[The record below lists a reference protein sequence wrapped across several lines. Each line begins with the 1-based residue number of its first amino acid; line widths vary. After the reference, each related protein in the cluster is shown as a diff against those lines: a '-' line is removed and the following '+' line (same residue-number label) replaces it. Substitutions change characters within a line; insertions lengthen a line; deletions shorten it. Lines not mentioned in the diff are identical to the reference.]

1 MQIAM
6 EIPKEFE
13 SKFEFDRFAD
23 SLARVAS
30 DIEALGFELSGRYE
44 RETITM
50 IRKAFENATPLPKGH
65 GALKDADKLALAIAM
80 IRDKCNEQEL
90 FQAYDN
96 CVDEII
102 DAPTII
108 EADEEGTEEFVC
120 DNDGDCEHC
129 DWATCPQMEGAEGRG
144 GTGDKK

>member
-1 MQIAM
+1 MKIVF

-13 SKFEFDRFAD
+13 SHFEFDRFSD

-30 DIEALGFELSGRYE
+30 DIEALGFKMSGRYE

-65 GALKDADKLALAIAM
+65 GRLIDADAFIDGL
-80 IRDKCNEQEL
+80 RDSSKRQRYNECLIDEL
-90 FQAYDN
+90 LTVDDVFQAVIESLEN
-96 CVDEII
+96 KGLAEG

-108 EADEEGTEEFVC
+108 EADK
-120 DNDGDCEHC
+120 
-129 DWATCPQMEGAEGRG
+129 EGAEDGTDKQRRG
-144 GTGDKK
+144 NENNSQT